1 MTQRTILVVGGTS
14 GIGLEI
20 AKEVVAR
27 GDRVILTGRDQDRAV
42 SIAASLGDA
51 ATGLAVDISEP
62 ESIAGSLASVGQIDG
77 LVLAA
82 IERDAN
88 SVREYDIARARRLV
102 TLKLVGYTETVH
114 ALLGRLPESNDTGIV
129 LFGGRAKD
137 APYPGST
144 TVATINGGVEG
155 LVHSMALEL
164 APMRVNALHPG
175 IIGDSPFWA
184 DKPAAVLEGYESRTP
199 GGKLAT
205 MADIVGATMFLLDN
219 RGISGTS
226 LYVDRGW
233 RLT

>member
-1 MTQRTILVVGGTS
+1 MTRTIAVIGGTS

-20 AKEVVAR
+20 AKTVVAR
-27 GDRVILTGRDQDRAV
+27 GDKVILTGRDAERTTE
-42 SIAASLGDA
+42 IAASIGPN
-51 ATGLAVDISEP
+51 ATGLALDISEP
-62 ESIAGSLASVGQIDG
+62 ETIAEALKPVGQIHG

-88 SVREYDIARARRLV
+88 SVREYNIARARRLV
-102 TLKLVGYTETVH
+102 TLKLVGYTEVVH
-114 ALLGRLPESNDTGIV
+114 TLLDRLEPSVDTGIV

-155 LVHSMALEL
+155 LTHSMALEL

-175 IIGDSPFWA
+175 IIGDTPFWA
-184 DKPAAVLEGYESRTP
+184 DKPAGVIEAYESRTP

-205 MADIVGATMFLLDN
+205 TADIVDATMFLLNN
-219 RGISGTS
+219 RGVSGIS